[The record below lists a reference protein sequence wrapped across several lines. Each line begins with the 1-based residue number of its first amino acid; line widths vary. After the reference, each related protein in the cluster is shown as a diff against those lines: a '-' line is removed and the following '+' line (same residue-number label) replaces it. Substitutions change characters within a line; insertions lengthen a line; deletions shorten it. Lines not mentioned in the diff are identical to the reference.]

1 MNAIQPSTP
10 HLIPV
15 ETRRPKRRGLSQQ
28 NQRRHLYRAI
38 AAETTVKLVV
48 NAVLSVVAVS
58 AVITLLPYQQSRQQD
73 LQDIRAEVSHVETR
87 VNRLQAELQRLMAP
101 EQATSI
107 MEEHSYRVDP
117 NKVQIVIDK

>member
-1 MNAIQPSTP
+1 
-10 HLIPV
+10 
-15 ETRRPKRRGLSQQ
+15 LSQQ
-28 NQRRHLYRAI
+28 HQRRHLYRAI
-38 AAETTVKLVV
+38 AAETTVKLAV

-73 LQDIRAEVSHVETR
+73 LQDIRAEVNHVETR
-87 VNRLQAELQRLMAP
+87 VNRLQGELQRLMAP

-117 NKVQIVIDK
+117 NKVQIVIDQ

>member
-10 HLIPV
+10 HFTPV
-15 ETRRPKRRGLSQQ
+15 ETRRPKRRKVPQQ
-28 NQRRHLYRAI
+28 HQRRHLYQAI

-73 LQDIRAEVSHVETR
+73 LQDIRAEVNHVEAR

-101 EQATSI
+101 EQATRM

-117 NKVQIVIDK
+117 NKVQIVID